1 MVNCDNSYLQ
11 VSTKHVRRDLN
22 NFKRLCHEF
31 WLLLIKQTLVAS
43 DFEFALVTALAF
55 IAVYPKQDQ
64 FWEATGYEEAGDLID
79 EQGEDKTEMDY
90 RAANDKFKQWI
101 NSYLTTKE
109 TLNAFVQWYG
119 DTVTVRNVST
129 TFDKY
134 TAMVWQL

>member
-1 MVNCDNSYLQ
+1 MVDCDNSYLQ

-31 WLLLIKQTLVAS
+31 WLSLIKQTLVAS

-55 IAVYPKQDQ
+55 IAVTSYK
-64 FWEATGYEEAGDLID
+64 EAGDLID
-79 EQGEDKTEMDY
+79 EQGEDKMEIDH
-90 RAANDKFKQWI
+90 RAANNKFKQ
-101 NSYLTTKE
+101 E
-109 TLNAFVQWYG
+109 TLDAFVRWYG
-119 DTVTVRNVST
+119 DTVTVRNVLT